1 MCVSFIQPVSVGLN
15 ALQTL
20 ERLEGVKK
28 DLREIAGLK
37 QQAISV
43 SKARREIRQLED
55 EISGIQ
61 TELLSTGSTKTV
73 DDLQRE
79 REGMMT
85 ERYVS

>member
-1 MCVSFIQPVSVGLN
+1 MCVSFIRPVSVGLN

-28 DLREIAGLK
+28 DLRENAGLK

-85 ERYVS
+85 ERYVN